1 MNEDNLNT
9 KRFSLD
15 SKSETKIRKLG
26 NTGIVIKTQK
36 DIINNT
42 NEDNI
47 EDAKDKKNSSFKLN
61 TFKLSKSKH
70 IEPIPD
76 DKSRNNILE
85 PPIEVNNDSS
95 NKEDIIE
102 PIKNVIEPIK
112 NVIEPIKKE
121 TSNIGNIKLNKNNI
135 KNNKNKNN
143 IIDGWSL
150 YPRYLE
156 VNYNY
161 LIVLSKNDELIYLNP
176 DELNNII
183 ENENNK
189 KISNSNNHNLDN
201 ILSKLCDW
209 HKQIHNITINLD
221 KIHKVENIQ
230 KNHII
235 ENILEMFDNDNNDN
249 IDKELIIDHLQ
260 MWNSIIRVSIKIDFI
275 IALDMKNVENIR
287 MIVYLH
293 GLLSEYMK
301 EFSYDIDKYQLR
313 LVPYFEPQK

>member
-9 KRFSLD
+9 KRLSLN
-15 SKSETKIRKLG
+15 SKIETKIRKLG

-36 DIINNT
+36 DITNNT
-42 NEDNI
+42 NEDNNI
-47 EDAKDKKNSSFKLN
+47 EDTKDKKNLSFKLN

-70 IEPIPD
+70 IEPIVD

-85 PPIEVNNDSS
+85 HSIEINNNSS
-95 NKEDIIE
+95 NNEYVLENKQDILD
-102 PIKNVIEPIK
+102 KNIK
-112 NVIEPIKKE
+112 NVIEPIKKD
-121 TSNIGNIKLNKNNI
+121 TSNIGNIKLN
-135 KNNKNKNN
+135 N
-143 IIDGWSL
+143 IIDGWLL

-176 DELNNII
+176 DEINNII
-183 ENENNK
+183 KNDNNK

-235 ENILEMFDNDNNDN
+235 ENILEIFDNGNNINN

-260 MWNSIIRVSIKIDFI
+260 MWNSVIRVSIKIDFI

-293 GLLSEYMK
+293 GLLSEYIK
-301 EFSYDIDKYQLR
+301 EFNYDIDEYQLR